1 MKSAPSNN
9 RMGSKFQAFPATFTP
24 PKKFQALITVAPA
37 AGRETKIVASMPVF
51 FL

>member
-1 MKSAPSNN
+1 MAMLPNM
-9 RMGSKFQAFPATFTP
+9 RIGCKFQAFLAAVNP
-24 PKKFQALITVAPA
+24 PNMFQALITVAPA